1 MKMFREYE
9 FEFNGLPFVSSVDME
24 SSFYQ
29 RIKNLP
35 ESLFIEMNLNMLSEL
50 IRKDM
55 TYSIED
61 IRCEL
66 DRINAGGSFAFI
78 SLAGENK

>member
-1 MKMFREYE
+1 MFREYY
-9 FEFNGLPFVSSVDME
+9 FEFNGYNFVSSVDVT

-29 RIKNLP
+29 RIKNFP
-35 ESLFIEMNLNMLSEL
+35 ESVFIEMNLNMLSEL

-55 TYSIED
+55 LFSKED
-61 IRCEL
+61 IHAEL

-78 SLAGENK
+78 SLAE